1 MKSERNILVAFLL
14 NLAFSILQF
23 LGGLLTNSVAI
34 MTDSIHGLGDAVSVG
49 LSYIL
54 ERLSKRGCDKRHSY
68 GYARYS
74 VLGSAITMLI
84 LTFSSVLMIVSAV
97 QRIIQPGEV
106 DYSGM
111 IVLAIV
117 AIVLKSVAALVTRSR
132 GTLNQKAI
140 SLHMLEDVLSW
151 VIVLV
156 GAIIMNFTD
165 ISIIDPIMSIG
176 VALFILYNA
185 IRYLRSILVI
195 FLEKTPDGIE
205 LDKIEQEV
213 LGIKGVS
220 GVHHIHVRSMDGF
233 NNYAT
238 LHVVVDRYSHEVKEE
253 VKHKLAQLGIAHATV
268 ELELKGEECEEKEC
282 RPDSFAHEHGHGH
295 RH

>member
-1 MKSERNILVAFLL
+1 M
-14 NLAFSILQF
+14 
-23 LGGLLTNSVAI
+23 
-34 MTDSIHGLGDAVSVG
+34 GLGDAVSVG

-132 GTLNQKAI
+132 GTLNQTAI